1 MIDTVS
7 GLPISIDEAT
17 GELSFHD
24 GLLCDADSVKR
35 IGQMAGLFRAIE
47 GEDPDRLVYRAYRN
61 IRFPEHDALFSD
73 AGLRY
78 DITVVMPGTANG
90 EYFKTSGHYHG
101 AGPGQALPYPE
112 VYEVVKG
119 TIAFVMQYDPL
130 FDTPD
135 EGAPDDGMTCAWSW
149 CMRANRSSSRR
160 SRVMGRSTWPTRSRR
175 SPTSPSSTAPC
186 STMR

>member
-1 MIDTVS
+1 MIDAVS
-7 GLPISIDEAT
+7 GLPIAIDETT

-24 GLLCDADSVKR
+24 GLLCDADSIKR
-35 IGQMAGLFRAIE
+35 VGQMAGLFRSIE
-47 GEDPDRLVYRAYRN
+47 GGDPDRLVYRAYRN

-78 DITVVMPGTANG
+78 DITVVLPGTVNG
-90 EYFKTSGHYHG
+90 EFFKTSGHYHG

-119 TIAFVMQYDPL
+119 TIAFVLQYDPL

-135 EGAPDDGMTCAWSW
+135 EGAPDDV
-149 CMRANRSSSRR
+149 
-160 SRVMGRSTWPTRSRR
+160 RVMFTRSLPANNLEEARTLEAL
-175 SPTSPSSTAPC
+175 SGFADPDALKAKAADLLGQE
-186 STMR
+186 